1 MIEAFKPRDIW
12 PCTVDKMNWSA
23 AQSMSFLFGHLYE
36 GPCKFT
42 HDQAMFHRKGV
53 DAGTVSGLESK
64 MPEHSTEQ
72 FAEKYANHERGTLLS
87 SSDVSMHNRSNLE
100 TTHTRLQDR
109 TELAHGQS
117 IAPMIS
123 STDHATRKQR
133 RSVDLS
139 KSEHAVPPVRS
150 ERNVANTSNNSSAGM
165 QALLVAPLSSYEYSE
180 AWKQQAFEAA
190 QGTGSS
196 NWNDITLV
204 SVSGHQDREKE
215 L

>member
-1 MIEAFKPRDIW
+1 
-12 PCTVDKMNWSA
+12 
-23 AQSMSFLFGHLYE
+23 MSFLFGHLYE

-42 HDQAMFHRKGV
+42 HDQAMFHRKGG
-53 DAGTVSGLESK
+53 DARVVSGSEPK
-64 MPEHSTEQ
+64 MPEDSTEQ
-72 FAEKYANHERGTLLS
+72 SVEKYANHERGAFLS
-87 SSDVSMHNRSNLE
+87 SSDVSMHNRSNAE
-100 TTHTRLQDR
+100 TTHIRLQDR

-123 STDHATRKQR
+123 STDHATRKRR

-150 ERNVANTSNNSSAGM
+150 ERNAANTSNHPSAGM
-165 QALLVAPLSSYEYSE
+165 QALPAAPLSSYEYSE

-196 NWNDITLV
+196 DWNDITLT
-204 SVSGHQDREKE
+204 SVSGHQEREEE